1 MEATMKKFMIAAVL
15 ALVAIGAVRG
25 PVVSDSKQTDDS
37 FATAQRYCP
46 NGRC

>member
-1 MEATMKKFMIAAVL
+1 MKKFTIAAVL
-15 ALVAIGAVRG
+15 ALVAIGAGRA
-25 PVVSDSKQTDDS
+25 PVVSDSKQTDGS